1 MMKHNRLGQFCVA
14 VFVLAIVSAQLPVFA
29 NGHQGGGPR
38 GGGGEGGHHKGGGPR
53 GGGGEGGHQGGG
65 FQN

>member
-38 GGGGEGGHHKGGGPR
+38 GGGGEGGH
-53 GGGGEGGHQGGG
+53 QGGG